1 MVPPKSCFQDPL
13 AYPSPATPRGKCLFL
28 PNTLYSRH
36 PGFIPPLPEQNK
48 TTFFRQINPRLMRVL
63 DVAGYE
69 RFYTI
74 VVVCLWVV
82 WDRDRGGHFGSGT
95 KSISGC
101 RLKPSS
107 RLKTSF
113 IIFIET
119 DFKVGHEKLFHKIE
133 FRVL

>member
-1 MVPPKSCFQDPL
+1 MFYKTSFLQKPPRP
-13 AYPSPATPRGKCLFL
+13 PPRRGSHKMA
-28 PNTLYSRH
+28 
-36 PGFIPPLPEQNK
+36 NK
-48 TTFFRQINPRLMRVL
+48 TTFFRQINPRLMRFL

-82 WDRDRGGHFGSGT
+82 RGRDRGGRFGSGT

-119 DFKVGHEKLFHKIE
+119 DFKVGHEKLFHKID
-133 FRVL
+133 FMDHKNL

>member
-82 WDRDRGGHFGSGT
+82 WDRDRGGSFWIRNEIDFGVS
-95 KSISGC
+95 
-101 RLKPSS
+101 
-107 RLKTSF
+107 
-113 IIFIET
+113 IET
-119 DFKVGHEKLFHKIE
+119 EFAIE
-133 FRVL
+133 NEFYNFYRNRFQSWS